1 MQQCNQLV
9 PIKSLLPALDE
20 KGKQII
26 TADGCMMFMWEGY
39 MYEEYCPNSLTWS
52 DYGQEWDVRL
62 CMKPE

>member
-20 KGKQII
+20 KGNQII
-26 TADGCMMFMWEGY
+26 TADGCMMFMWDGY
-39 MYEEYCPNSLTWS
+39 MYEEYCPNSLVWS

-62 CMKPE
+62 CMNAE